1 MRNYLFEKKILTK
14 NSNNHGILVPS
25 FDHGLS
31 QIQQYNKTNVSQK
44 WTRIPTVKRKKG
56 LSKSP
61 EVIVIID
68 WLR

>member
-1 MRNYLFEKKILTK
+1 MQTK
-14 NSNNHGILVPS
+14 SLNNHGILVPS

-31 QIQQYNKTNVSQK
+31 QIQQYKNTNVSQK
-44 WTRIPTVKRKKG
+44 WTRIPTVKRKKA